1 MKKRNLLCAG
11 LILSGCFL
19 VSCTRTLSG
28 DGIATAIAETA
39 QAEAMR
45 MFYEAQTAE
54 AQATDTPEP
63 TATDTPI
70 PTDTPLPSSTPTP
83 VPPAGMAY
91 VPDFIGMHYD
101 EASDILIEMESERWY
116 FVHLINKDVDE
127 WTVYIQEPEPG
138 TLFDLKNDRVKIIVS
153 VYAFTPTP
161 TRVTRPR
168 DSFADSCGG
177 VTYQGYCESYSEVV
191 WCEDNQLWIW
201 DCAAYCSGGYCG
213 YYDAFV
219 GYTCFCP

>member
-1 MKKRNLLCAG
+1 MKKYKLLCVG
-11 LILSGCFL
+11 LILTGCFL

-28 DGIATAIAETA
+28 DGIVTAIAETA
-39 QAEAMR
+39 QAEEIR
-45 MFYEAQTAE
+45 IFYEAQTAE

-116 FVHLINKDVDE
+116 FVHLINKNVDE
-127 WTVYIQEPEPG
+127 WTVFMQDPEPG

-153 VYAFTPTP
+153 VYEFTPTP
-161 TRVTRPR
+161 EPQKLPKKGYS
-168 DSFADSCGG
+168 DNCGDITTIC
-177 VTYQGYCESYSEVV
+177 VSYTEIV
-191 WCEDNQLWIW
+191 WCEGGELWIA
-201 DCAAYCSGGYCG
+201 DCAAYCGGYCG
-213 YYDAFV
+213 WSVDAF
-219 GYTCFCP
+219 YCLCP